1 MDYIDVALDPEEFLY
16 QYDRGISIIRDARK
30 NKYQSDEG
38 LLQHIISED
47 KKEPTSVVEENTES
61 RVENNDD
68 VDNTDIFKDF
78 EVSPDELIEDDDSEE
93 FDEDSDSEE
102 HIVDDDE
109 YNEELEDDFEELE
122 DTDDTIDNSEN
133 EDTIDDYED
142 EDIEDE
148 DDFEESEDDLEESED
163 DIDDYEDEDIEDEDD
178 FEESE
183 DEIIEDDDD
192 FEESEDDFEESEDEI
207 IEDED
212 DFEESEDEIIEDEDD
227 FEESEDDLVTVK
239 SSTKVSNSSKESHS
253 SCKPLHGESDP
264 WDNIDDIAEGVFS
277 DSSVHKKIR
286 DGDELSKENIKK
298 HSTKTSESAPTSIIN
313 SDKGIIYEKNMSL
326 VEFLRKNKSIR
337 KVDDVLK
344 YYTLK
349 DINEA
354 VKKGRVMKKKNKLF
368 I

>member
-142 EDIEDE
+142 ED
-148 DDFEESEDDLEESED
+148 
-163 DIDDYEDEDIEDEDD
+163 
-178 FEESE
+178 
-183 DEIIEDDDD
+183 
-192 FEESEDDFEESEDEI
+192 

>member
-30 NKYQSDEG
+30 SKYQSDEE

-47 KKEPTSVVEENTES
+47 KKEPTFVVEENTES

-102 HIVDDDE
+102 HIVDDE
-109 YNEELEDDFEELE
+109 YDEELEDDFEELE
-122 DTDDTIDNSEN
+122 DTDDIIDNSEN

-142 EDIEDE
+142 ED
-148 DDFEESEDDLEESED
+148 
-163 DIDDYEDEDIEDEDD
+163 
-178 FEESE
+178 
-183 DEIIEDDDD
+183 
-192 FEESEDDFEESEDEI
+192 
-207 IEDED
+207 
-212 DFEESEDEIIEDEDD
+212 IEDEDD

-264 WDNIDDIAEGVFS
+264 WDNIDDIAEGVVS

-313 SDKGIIYEKNMSL
+313 SDKGIIYEKNMPL

>member
-30 NKYQSDEG
+30 SKYQSDEE

-102 HIVDDDE
+102 HIVDDE

-264 WDNIDDIAEGVFS
+264 WDNIDDIAEGVVS

>member
-30 NKYQSDEG
+30 SKYQSDEE

-47 KKEPTSVVEENTES
+47 KKEPTFVVEENTES

-102 HIVDDDE
+102 HIVDDE

-142 EDIEDE
+142 EDIEDV
-148 DDFEESEDDLEESED
+148 
-163 DIDDYEDEDIEDEDD
+163 
-178 FEESE
+178 
-183 DEIIEDDDD
+183 DD

-212 DFEESEDEIIEDEDD
+212 DFD
-227 FEESEDDLVTVK
+227 ESEDDLVTVK

-264 WDNIDDIAEGVFS
+264 WDNIDDIAEGVVS

-313 SDKGIIYEKNMSL
+313 SDKGIIYEKNMPL